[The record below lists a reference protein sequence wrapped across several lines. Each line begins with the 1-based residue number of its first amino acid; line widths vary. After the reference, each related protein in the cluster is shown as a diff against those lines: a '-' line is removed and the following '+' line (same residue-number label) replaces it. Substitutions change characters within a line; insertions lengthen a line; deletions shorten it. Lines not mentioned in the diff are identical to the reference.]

1 MTKRMI
7 AFVCGSLLVSAIAG
21 AEPKTAEEWFKEGE
35 TQYDLGN
42 FDKAADAFKQAF
54 SVETN
59 ESKRPAYLYNVAQ
72 AYRQGGKCKD
82 AAFFYKRFLALK
94 EGDTVKPLSAKTKEQ
109 TEKLVDEMEQCAKQQ
124 EASAGQPPTTTMHP
138 DDGKTGTGSGTTT
151 TGTGTMTAGT
161 GTTTGAGPKTTHTT
175 VATHEGEGEE
185 GDGEE
190 GGGVTKSVTGAPKLV
205 SARVVFGG
213 AKLSAGGLDVP
224 FGATFGVIA
233 GYPIQINPQLRID
246 AGLALMESPVG
257 YTNSFTLA
265 KQTASF
271 FSVLANAGAT
281 YTVAP
286 KIGVR
291 GDVGAGLLV
300 LSGIDQMG
308 SPFTEGGAGTTG
320 ALVMPALRIG
330 ASADYEITPNIVGT
344 VTPFALT
351 YAPAKSG
358 LRSDISAFTR
368 IDFMVGVGYR
378 M

>member
-21 AEPKTAEEWFKEGE
+21 ADPKTAEEWFKEGE

-54 SVETN
+54 SQETN

-124 EASAGQPPTTTMHP
+124 EQNAGQPPTTTMHP
-138 DDGKTGTGSGTTT
+138 DDGSGSGKTGTGT
-151 TGTGTMTAGT
+151 TGTGTTGTGTGT
-161 GTTTGAGPKTTHTT
+161 GTTTKTTNTK
-175 VATHEGEGEE
+175 VATGEGEGEE
-185 GDGEE
+185 GEGE
-190 GGGVTKSVTGAPKLV
+190 GVTKGPTGAPTLI
-205 SARVVFGG
+205 SARVLGGG
-213 AKLSAGGLDVP
+213 AKLSAGGLSVP
-224 FGATFGVIA
+224 LEATFGLIA
-233 GYPIQINPQLRID
+233 GYPIQINPQLRVE
-246 AGLALMESPVG
+246 AGLALMETPVG
-257 YTNSFTLA
+257 YTNTFSLA

-271 FSVLANAGAT
+271 FSFMANAGGT

-308 SPFTEGGAGTTG
+308 SPFTQNGAGTSG

-330 ASADYEITPNIVGT
+330 VSADYELTPNIVGT

-358 LRSDISAFTR
+358 IRSDISAFTR